1 VSTLIDSR
9 SVSSERAKIYQT
21 IAYCAAFIALGLFS
35 ASLGPTLIGLARHTG
50 SAIAQVSWLF
60 TARSLGY
67 LLGSLGGGRLYD
79 RLRGHPLMAAALLL
93 MAAAFALAPL
103 IPLLWLLAL
112 VLLVVGLG
120 EGTVDVGGNTL
131 LVWVYRSRV
140 GPYMNA
146 LHFFFGLGAFLSPI
160 VIALL
165 VLRSGDITWA
175 YWAIALLIL
184 PVPLGLLRLPSPSSV
199 HHAAERPQHETTKG
213 GWGLV
218 FLIALCLF
226 LYVGAE
232 SGFGGWIFTYTVAL
246 GLANETA
253 AAYLTSL
260 FWGSLT
266 LGRFLSIPLA
276 IRFRPQTIL
285 LVELVGCVVSVSLIL
300 VFPGSLAAVWIGTFG
315 AGFSIS
321 ALFPTIIS
329 FAESRMRITGQVTGL
344 FFVGS
349 SAGGMTVP
357 RIIGQ
362 LFEHEPLGPHVTMW
376 VILMDVLIALGVL
389 AVLLSFSRRMTK
401 PAISRQ
407 ESSG

>member
-1 VSTLIDSR
+1 VSTSLTNSHPAP
-9 SVSSERAKIYQT
+9 SEQVKTRQT
-21 IAYCAAFIALGLFS
+21 IGYCAAFIALGLIS
-35 ASLGPTLIGLARHTG
+35 ASLGPTLPGLARHTASTIG
-50 SAIAQVSWLF
+50 QASWLF

-79 RLRGHPLMAAALLL
+79 RLRGHPLMACALLL
-93 MAAAFALAPL
+93 MAVAFTLAAV

-112 VLLVVGLG
+112 VLLIVGLG
-120 EGTVDVGGNTL
+120 EGTVDVGGNAM

-146 LHFFFGLGAFLSPI
+146 LHFFFGLGAFFSPI
-160 VIALL
+160 VIAQL
-165 VLRSGDITWA
+165 VLLSGDITWA
-175 YWAIALLIL
+175 YWALALLIL
-184 PVPLGLLRLPSPSSV
+184 PVPFLLLRLPSPRCQ
-199 HHAAERPQHETTKG
+199 EETQDRPQQETNKRA
-213 GWGLV
+213 WGLV

-232 SGFGGWIFTYTVAL
+232 TGFGGWIFTYTVTL
-246 GLANETA
+246 GLANETT

-266 LGRFLSIPLA
+266 LGRLLSIPLA
-276 IRFRPQTIL
+276 ARLRPQTL
-285 LVELVGCVVSVSLIL
+285 LLIELLGCVVSVSIIL
-300 VFPGSLAAVWIGTFG
+300 LFSGSLAAVWIGTFG

-357 RIIGQ
+357 RLIGQ
-362 LFEHEPLGPHVTMW
+362 LFEPLGPRVTMW
-376 VILMDVLIALGVL
+376 AILVDVLLALVAL
-389 AVLLSFSRRMTK
+389 AALLSFSRRSAQ

-407 ESSG
+407 RADG